1 MLGVGVNSD
10 AGLTGNVVL
19 DEKSFGK
26 DGDLQRYR
34 QRLAEQQ
41 TMGRPYSGTSISG
54 NAGVALG
61 SHSLVEPQ
69 YDAYG
74 VTLGQ
79 RQGGFQFQ
87 GATATANPS
96 PSSTTPAPPPQ
107 AQPQQATGLA
117 SLDFDLPEQGR
128 LYNLVATRGET
139 EVTARAIPSDTLD
152 RLVRLAL
159 ALGAAAV
166 VILLVR
172 LLRRA
177 RMPWPASARITL
189 LSLGLGAL
197 SLVTGVFPVLGAAL
211 IGIGLAMAIRRA
223 TEGRA

>member
-10 AGLTGNVVL
+10 AGLTGNIAL
-19 DEKSFGK
+19 DEKPLGK
-26 DGDLQRYR
+26 DDDLQRYR

-41 TMGRPYSGTSISG
+41 TMGRRYSGTTIGG

-61 SHSLVEPQ
+61 PHSLLESQ
-69 YDAYG
+69 SSGYDA
-74 VTLGQ
+74 TLGLP
-79 RQGGFQFQ
+79 QGGPQPQ
-87 GATATANPS
+87 SAPAAANPS
-96 PSSTTPAPPPQ
+96 PPSTTPAPPPQ
-107 AQPQQATGLA
+107 ALPQQATGLA
-117 SLDFDLPEQGR
+117 SLNFDLPEQGR
-128 LYNLVATRGET
+128 LYNLVATRGEP
-139 EVTARAIPSDTLD
+139 EVTGRAIPGDTLD

-177 RMPWPASARITL
+177 RMPWLANAPITV
-189 LSLGLGAL
+189 LSLGLGAV

-211 IGIGLAMAIRRA
+211 IGIGLALAIRRA
-223 TEGRA
+223 TEGGA